1 MGGSLPGI
9 PRGDQVGILNDLLL
23 VLLTKKEVCLMGIT
37 YIEGVVSGP
46 TGKQARGRFLVDS
59 GVTYTLLPH
68 DDWRAIELSQGRRS

>member
-46 TGKQARGRFLVDS
+46 TGKQATVRFLINS
-59 GVTYTLLPH
+59 GVVYTLLLY
-68 DDWRAIELSQGRRS
+68 DNERAVELSLERRS